1 MEIRTIE
8 AVGKGKVRVRLEGE
22 QAFLLYKKEAAIYDL
37 TEGGALSMEIWQEI
51 KEEILIKRAKKRAMY
66 LLQKKDYT
74 EKQLYDKLKANEYP
88 QDIIE
93 SALAYVKSFHY
104 VDDER
109 YAANYVR
116 CNQDSKSILQ
126 MKMELQKKGIDRE
139 VLASVLEEEVQVSQ
153 EAVIMKYLQKK
164 HYDPDVAD
172 EGERRK
178 VYQFLLRK
186 GFQSRDILR
195 CMNVSEF
202 A

>member
-139 VLASVLEEEVQVSQ
+139 VLANVLEEEVQVSQ

-186 GFQSRDILR
+186 GFQSGDILR

>member
-164 HYDPDVAD
+164 HYDPAVAD
-172 EGERRK
+172 EGERRR